1 MGLDIPTGPGMW
13 VPSDEDDHNLAKA
26 YKATS
31 QADVMMAKATEPV
44 HEFTIPHAQV
54 LDIAKQPA
62 VWAEKLSANSARLE
76 FENLPNEQAIRVV
89 LEVLPKVVE
98 LYLKKSRDYG
108 GNVMELMDLGPS
120 ACIPDMLRKF
130 GKIKRAVWDGEE
142 MVGEQ
147 PDEIIMDLAGHI
159 FIILDEMW
167 NNEVR

>member
-1 MGLDIPTGPGMW
+1 MYEEIPDS
-13 VPSDEDDHNLAKA
+13 VDDHNLMKA

-31 QADVMMAKATEPV
+31 QADVMMAKASEP
-44 HEFTIPHAQV
+44 HMYGTTLPHAQI

-62 VWAEKLSANSARLE
+62 VWAEKLSATSGRLE
-76 FENLPNEQAIRVV
+76 IENLPNEQAMRVA
-89 LEVLPKVVE
+89 LEVLPKVLE

-108 GNVMELMDLGPS
+108 GNVMQLMDLGPR

-130 GKIKRAVWDGEE
+130 GKLKRAIWDGDE

-167 NNEVR
+167 NK